1 MKKVLMVSIAV
12 FFTSKI
18 LWGIPSEDGTKPCPS
33 MVNPKL
39 EMKVRGIMGAPTNR
53 GINNSLQTVGT
64 NAVLVLRVDFPN
76 RQFLPQHDY
85 NHFVGVFTGSNSP
98 QQYYLDQSD
107 NQANFVF
114 TVSQNVYR
122 LPQSSCFYSN
132 NPRQLIID
140 SVRAADGDI
149 NFNQYNALMIL
160 HAGPDQ
166 ASTGGNCD
174 IWSMYVFWS
183 PPFTTNEGAAIYD
196 GTIIPEGEGTS
207 MNQSIVGVVVHEFG
221 HNLGLPDLYSYYWS
235 GAGIWSLMAIG
246 NMGGDLRHPDS
257 PTSLDAWSRVVLDW
271 TTPDVKSG
279 VSEDIELLPFLS
291 SSDKI
296 LKLPA
301 RGDPN
306 AQEYFLLEYRGQESW
321 DRYIPKS
328 GMLIW
333 HIDETAPW
341 DQKGSPPEN
350 FHVKPVQADGRRDL
364 EKGNN
369 SGDQGDPYPGSTGNH
384 NFDQGSNPNSNLKN
398 GQPSG
403 VEVTSIQEIASKITA
418 HVQVVG
424 GPGSFFV
431 TIIAPPDGSFIK
443 KTANVSIKAKVTGIV
458 TNVQKVIF
466 YVDGVSIGEDYSGS
480 GTPPVYEIQ
489 WDATNASDGAHNI
502 KAEAVDSFN
511 NKAEDSIRVMVD
523 SQPPSVL
530 LSSPDVGAWYSGQFT
545 SVADVTDPS
554 PGSGIRMVEFS
565 LDGSVIARLFS
576 PPWSTTIDTLSLTDG
591 PHFIYAR
598 AEDNAGNFN
607 QSPTVRF
614 NVDNNKPTIAFVSP
628 TDGARVSGTVN
639 IVVNASDGTGSGI
652 QSVDIFVDRRRLT
665 TLLVPPFTTSWNTL
679 LEIGKIHTLR
689 ADTRDNVGNSA
700 SATITVELTNDTIPP
715 VISLLN
721 PPSGS
726 KVCGTVQVTLSA
738 SDNLAL
744 RSVDLYE
751 GTQKLGSALAS
762 PFIIPYEPSTEGRH
776 DLQATAVDFYDNTA
790 STSFWFEVK
799 FPGHTPPSS
808 FDPTQDLVVSFQ
820 FPYDLIQTIQLFYRE
835 RGSAKPFMAK
845 SPEIRMGDQATFRIP
860 KALLSPMGIEYFA
873 QVQTPNF
880 LCESRLYS
888 LTSPFASGDVNLDG
902 VIDESDLLEVSFYF
916 GVTSSD
922 AEYEVRRDVNLDGVI
937 NEADFQEVLNRI
949 S

>member
-1 MKKVLMVSIAV
+1 GVILSIAV
-12 FFTSKI
+12 IFVSKV
-18 LWGIPSEDGTKPCPS
+18 LWGIPSPDGTKPCPS
-33 MVNPKL
+33 MVNPML
-39 EMKVRGIMGAPTNR
+39 EAKVRGITGAPTNR

-64 NAVLVLRVDFPN
+64 NQVLVLRVDFPN

-85 NHFVGVFTGSNSP
+85 NHFVSVFTGPNSP

-122 LPQSSCFYSN
+122 LPQSSCFYSGDT
-132 NPRQLIID
+132 RQLIID

-160 HAGPDQ
+160 HAGADQ
-166 ASTGGNCD
+166 AVTGSNCD
-174 IWSMYVFWS
+174 IWSMYVYWS
-183 PPFTTNEGAAIYD
+183 PPDITNDGARIFD
-196 GTIIPEGEGTS
+196 GTIVPEGEGTS

-221 HNLGLPDLYSYYWS
+221 HNLGLPDLYSYFWS

-271 TTPDVKSG
+271 TIPDVKTG
-279 VSEDIELLPFLS
+279 VSEDIELFPFLS

-296 LKLPA
+296 FKLPA
-301 RGDPN
+301 RGDPF
-306 AQEYFLLEYRGQESW
+306 AQEYFLLEYRGKESW
-321 DRYIPKS
+321 DRYIPQS

-364 EKGNN
+364 ENRKNN
-369 SGDQGDPYPGSTGNH
+369 GDAGDPYPGSTGNH

-403 VEVTSIQEIASKITA
+403 VAVTNIQEIANKITA
-418 HVQVVG
+418 HIEVVG

-443 KTANVSIKAKVTGIV
+443 KTANVSIKARVTGF
-458 TNVQKVIF
+458 TSTVQKVTF
-466 YVDGVSIGEDYSGS
+466 YVDGVSIGEDNSGS
-480 GTPPVYEIQ
+480 GTPPVYEIP
-489 WDATNASDGAHNI
+489 WDPTDASEGIHTI
-502 KAEAVDSFN
+502 KAVAEDSFN
-511 NKAEDSIRVMVD
+511 NKAADSIQVVID

-530 LSSPDVGAWYSGQFT
+530 LISPDVGAWYSGLLT
-545 SVADVTDPS
+545 AVADVSDPS
-554 PGSGIRMVEFS
+554 PGSGIHLVEFY
-565 LDGSVIARLFS
+565 LNGAIIARLFS

-591 PHFIYAR
+591 PHDIYAR
-598 AEDNAGNFN
+598 AEDNAGNSE
-607 QSPTVRF
+607 QSPSVRF
-614 NVDNNKPTIAFVSP
+614 NVDNNKPTIAFVFP
-628 TDGARVSGTVN
+628 TDGARISGTVN
-639 IVVNASDGTGSGI
+639 IIVNATDGTGSGI
-652 QSVDIFVDRRRLT
+652 QSVDIFVDGRRLK
-665 TLLVPPFTTSWNTL
+665 TLTAPPYTATWNTL
-679 LEIGKIHTLR
+679 LEIGRTHTLR

-700 SATITVELTNDTIPP
+700 STTITVELTNDTIPP

-738 SDNLAL
+738 SDNLSL

-762 PFIIPYEPSTEGRH
+762 PFMIPYQPVTEGRH
-776 DLQATAVDFYDNTA
+776 DLQATAVDSYDN
-790 STSFWFEVK
+790 SSFTSFWFIVE

-808 FDPTQDLVVSFQ
+808 FDPTQDFVVSFR

-835 RGSAKPFMAK
+835 RGSRRSFMAK
-845 SPEIRMGDQATFRIP
+845 APELRIGDQVTFRIP

-880 LCESRLYS
+880 LCESQLYS

-902 VIDESDLLEVSFYF
+902 VIDENDLLEVAFYF

-922 AEYEVRRDVNLDGVI
+922 EGYEVRRDVNLDGVI
-937 NEADFQEVLNRI
+937 NEADFEEILNRI